1 MKKQF
6 VVTRFQ
12 QGQKQRLFWIC
23 RFLKLL
29 IDPGDI
35 IWDILLKSHCL
46 RGLCHIFGGQAPQI
60 HNPRGDNVLPFYKT
74 NKSGLLV

>member
-12 QGQKQRLFWIC
+12 QGQKQRLFWIR

-46 RGLCHIFGGQAPQI
+46 RGLCHIFGGQTSQI